1 MNGTGFRAVI
11 AAAFLV
17 AAAATHA
24 QDVQRMDQVVQ
35 PLVDDKRF
43 MGSVLVARGDQIVF
57 NKAYGAANLEWDI
70 ANTATTKYRIGSIT
84 KQFTSASILLL
95 EERGKLK
102 LDDPVK
108 KHFAGAPAAWDAV
121 TLKHLLTHTS
131 GIPNFTSFPEFAKIK
146 QFQTPLTDLIASFK
160 DKPLEFVPGE
170 KMVYSNS
177 GYVLLGYVVEKASG
191 MSYADFVQT
200 NIFTPLGMQ
209 DSGYDSNSAVIPR
222 RAAGYTRVGETI
234 VNADFVH
241 MSIPHAAGGLY
252 STTEDLLRWQR
263 GLYGGKLLSAASLT
277 KMTTP
282 FKGDYALGLGVQTD
296 KRKMYSH
303 GGGIEGFNT
312 QLAYYPETQVTV
324 VALSN
329 VNGAAP
335 AEIVTKLGAL
345 ANGEAIVL
353 TNERKE
359 INVPHDVL
367 ARYVGTYAL
376 SPQLNAMVTLDGDQ
390 LMTQVSGQQRF
401 PAFAESPTRFFMKVV
416 DAQWE
421 FVETDGKVTHVV
433 LYQGGREIKAQ
444 RTSDAVAS
452 KREITLPVA
461 ALEKYVGTYRL
472 RPGFDLVIKLESEQL
487 ILHPTG
493 QGTDRLYAE
502 TADTFFSKVVDATI
516 QFHRNDQ
523 GAVTHLTL
531 NQGQFKGDAQ
541 RVSGL

>member
-1 MNGTGFRAVI
+1 MTRTAFRSLI
-11 AAAFLV
+11 AAAALALAAV
-17 AAAATHA
+17 AHA
-24 QDVQRMDQVVQ
+24 QETERMDQLIQ
-35 PLVDDKRF
+35 PLVDAKQF

-57 NKAYGAANLEWDI
+57 NKAYGSANLEWNI
-70 ANTATTKYRIGSIT
+70 ANTPATKYRIGSIT

-102 LDDPVK
+102 LDDPIK
-108 KHFAGAPAAWDAV
+108 KHFTGAPAAWDAV

-131 GIPNFTSFPEFAKIK
+131 GIPNFTSFPEFAKLK
-146 QFQTPLTDLIASFK
+146 QFQTSNTELLARFK
-160 DKPLEFVPGE
+160 DKPLEFTPGE
-170 KMVYSNS
+170 KMAYSNS
-177 GYVLLGYVVEKASG
+177 GYILLGYVVEKASG
-191 MSYADFVQT
+191 MSYADFVQA
-200 NIFTPLGMQ
+200 NIFTPLGMS
-209 DSGYDSNSAVIPR
+209 DSGYDSNASIIAR
-222 RAAGYTRVGETI
+222 RAAGYTRVGETL

-282 FKGDYALGLGVQTD
+282 FKSDYALGLGVNTG

-312 QLAYYPETQVTV
+312 HLAYYPETQVTV
-324 VALSN
+324 VALGN
-329 VNGAAP
+329 VNGGAP

-345 ANGEAIVL
+345 VHGEAVVL
-353 TNERKE
+353 TQERKE
-359 INVPHDVL
+359 ISVPRDVL

-376 SPQLNAMVTLDGDQ
+376 SPQLNVMVTLDGDQ
-390 LMTQVSGQQRF
+390 LSTQVSGQQRF

-421 FVETDGKVTHVV
+421 FVEADGKVTQVI
-433 LYQGGREIKAQ
+433 LYQGGREMRAQ
-444 RTSDAVAS
+444 RTSETVAVR
-452 KREITLPVA
+452 REITLPVG
-461 ALEKYVGTYRL
+461 ALEPYVGTYQL
-472 RPGFDLVIKLESEQL
+472 RQGFDLVIKLEGDQL

-516 QFHRNDQ
+516 QFHRNGQ
-523 GAVTHLTL
+523 GEVTHLTL

-541 RVSGL
+541 RK